1 MLHSKSKKKVKVKKE
16 IMIATYN
23 NTRFPKSES
32 DKRKS
37 DKMRE
42 RENYDPIVY
51 LTCSLCLVFVIEK
64 SVWLSI
70 DLFIFFIVFKL
81 ILREI
86 FEDWLSVLIDQLRW
100 KSIVCKMQFWS
111 IEEKMSEPGHCQV
124 HLTCP
129 HYQGSHQSH
138 NTFQQRFHHLHIESN
153 IDICHWYSA

>member
-42 RENYDPIVY
+42 RENNDPIVY

-64 SVWLSI
+64 SV
-70 DLFIFFIVFKL
+70 
-81 ILREI
+81 
-86 FEDWLSVLIDQLRW
+86 
-100 KSIVCKMQFWS
+100 
-111 IEEKMSEPGHCQV
+111 
-124 HLTCP
+124 
-129 HYQGSHQSH
+129 
-138 NTFQQRFHHLHIESN
+138 
-153 IDICHWYSA
+153 